1 MAAAWQRTAGSPF
14 TTEKQEATAAR
25 GMVVANHPLASAAG
39 LEMLA
44 LGGNAIDAAI
54 ATAFALTVVEP
65 MMVSI
70 FGAGFVNF
78 YDARGDEVVTIDNYT
93 VAPAAA
99 RPDMY
104 TPVSDTWPDYL
115 ETVEQHN
122 RVGYLAVGVPGALK
136 SWCYVEE
143 RYGTLGLDTVLQPA
157 IRYASRGFPASQ
169 YLVDIIGAN
178 CQTLDR
184 FPASREIFLPGGAPP
199 QPGHLMVR
207 RDYAQTLEH
216 IAREGA
222 EVLYG
227 GVLGEVVARD
237 MEANGGIITVDDL
250 RHYAIQRRDPVRGTY
265 RGYDIVAVGPTSS
278 GGIHIIQVLNILE
291 AFDIASMGFGTAA
304 SIHLLAEA
312 LKIAFADR
320 FQYLGDPAF
329 VDIPVSSLV
338 SKEYAALR
346 RQEIDLEKAQDYRA
360 GRPVVYSAESAN
372 TTHLTVA
379 DDAGNVVAMTQTLH
393 EAFGSKVTVPG
404 TGMLLNNTMYL
415 FDPHPGHANSI
426 VPGKRM
432 VSSMSPTIIMQDGRP
447 FMALG
452 TPGGTR
458 IFAAVL
464 QAIINVIDHGMTL
477 QEAFEAP
484 RMWTQ
489 GQALEVETGI
499 AASVRDDLATRG
511 HRIQVVP
518 KIAGGMN
525 GVRFDHAAGR
535 LYGAACWRADGAPA
549 GLSGG
554 PARAGVLD
562 PTYGI

>member
-1 MAAAWQRTAGSPF
+1 MAAVWQRTAGSPF
-14 TTEKQEATAAR
+14 TTEKQEATASR

-54 ATAFALTVVEP
+54 AAAFALTVVEP

-70 FGAGFVNF
+70 FGAGFINF
-78 YDARGDEVVTIDNYT
+78 YDARGQEVITIDNYT
-93 VAPAAA
+93 VAPSAA

-104 TPVSDTWPDYL
+104 TPIAATWPDYL
-115 ETVEQHN
+115 ETLGQHN
-122 RVGYLAVGVPGALK
+122 RVGYLAVGVPGALQ
-136 SWCYVEE
+136 SWCDVEE

-157 IRYASRGFPASQ
+157 IRYAARGFPASQ
-169 YLVDIIGAN
+169 YLVDIISAN
-178 CQTLDR
+178 RQSLAR
-184 FPASREIFLPGGAPP
+184 FPASREVFLPGGAPP

-216 IAREGA
+216 IAREGSG
-222 EVLYG
+222 VLYG
-227 GVLGEVVARD
+227 GALGEIVARD
-237 MEANGGIITVDDL
+237 MVANGGIITVDDL
-250 RHYAIQRRDPVRGTY
+250 RHYAIQHRDPVRGTY

-278 GGIHIIQVLNILE
+278 GGIHIIQALNILE
-291 AFDIASMGFGTAA
+291 AFDVANMGFGTTA

-360 GRPVVYSAESAN
+360 GRPVVYSGESAN

-415 FDPHPGHANSI
+415 FDPHPGYANSI
-426 VPGKRM
+426 APGKRM
-432 VSSMSPTIIMQDGRP
+432 LSSMSPTIIMQDGRP

-499 AASVRDDLATRG
+499 AASVRDELAARG
-511 HRIQVVP
+511 HRLQVVA

-525 GVRFDHAAGR
+525 GVRFDHTAGC
-535 LYGAACWRADGAPA
+535 LHGAACWRADGAPA

>member
-1 MAAAWQRTAGSPF
+1 MAAAWQRSAGSPF
-14 TTEKQEATAAR
+14 TTEKQEAVAAR

-44 LGGNAIDAAI
+44 LGGNAIDAAM

-78 YDARGDEVVTIDNYT
+78 YDARRDEVITIDNYT

-115 ETVEQHN
+115 ETVGQHN
-122 RVGYLAVGVPGALK
+122 RVGYLAVGVPGALQ
-136 SWCYVEE
+136 SWCDVEA

-169 YLVDIIGAN
+169 YLVDIIRAN
-178 CQTLDR
+178 RQTLAR
-184 FPASREIFLPGGAPP
+184 FPASREIFLPGGVPP
-199 QPGHLMVR
+199 QPGHTVVR
-207 RDYAQTLEH
+207 RDYARTLEH

-222 EVLYG
+222 QVLYG
-227 GVLGEVVARD
+227 GALGEVVAHD
-237 MEANGGIITVDDL
+237 MAANGGIITADDL
-250 RHYAIQRRDPVRGTY
+250 RHYAIQHRDPVRGTY

-278 GGIHIIQVLNILE
+278 GGIHIVQVLNLLE
-291 AFDIASMGFGTAA
+291 AFDVAGMGFGTAA

-329 VDIPVSSLV
+329 VDIPVDGLV

-346 RQEIDLEKAQDYRA
+346 RQEIDLKKAQDYGA
-360 GRPVVYSAESAN
+360 GRPVVYSGESAN

-415 FDPHPGHANSI
+415 FDPHPGQANSI
-426 VPGKRM
+426 APGKRM
-432 VSSMSPTIIMQDGRP
+432 VSSMAPTIILHDGRP

-464 QAIINVIDHGMTL
+464 QAIVNVIDHGMTL
-477 QEAFEAP
+477 QEACEAP
-484 RMWTQ
+484 RIWTQ

-499 AASVRDDLATRG
+499 AAAVRDDLAARG
-511 HRIQVVP
+511 HQIQVVP

-535 LYGAACWRADGAPA
+535 LHGAACWRADGAPV

-562 PTYGI
+562 PMYQI